1 MSSDI
6 NLFLTTCRDRIN
18 PLLDNCLPITG
29 EPTPLLSAARYAAL
43 GNGKRIRPCLV
54 YAGALAVGS
63 ISQATDRVA
72 CAIELMHTYS
82 LIHDDLPSMD
92 DDALRRGKPTCHV
105 VYGEATAILAGDG
118 LQALAFEQLSE
129 LGKIEPGL
137 ALSFV
142 NQLARASGLSGM
154 VLGQAMDMDATDK
167 QVDLPY
173 LETMHSRKTA
183 DLIAASVMMGAQS
196 STGDA
201 IQSGSLRALNDYGR
215 AIGLAFQVMD
225 DILDTRSNTAVLG
238 KLAGAD
244 AKLHKSTY
252 TSLLGLEQAADML
265 DKLFTQSLEAL
276 AAFDGRADHL
286 RDLAHHIVNRDF

>member
-1 MSSDI
+1 VSPDV

-29 EPTPLLSAARYAAL
+29 EPTTLLSAARYATL

-54 YAGALAVGS
+54 YAGALAVGE

-129 LGKIEPGL
+129 PGRFDPGL

-173 LETMHSRKTA
+173 LETMHRRKTA
-183 DLIAASVMMGAQS
+183 DLITASVMMGAQS
-196 STGDA
+196 SS
-201 IQSGSLRALNDYGR
+201 SGAQPNSLLALSDYGR

-225 DILDTRSNTAVLG
+225 DILDARSNTAVLG
-238 KLAGAD
+238 KPAGAD

-252 TSLLGLEQAADML
+252 TSLLGLDRAADMR
-265 DKLFTQSLEAL
+265 DKLFRQSLGAL
-276 AAFDGRADHL
+276 TEFDGRADHL
-286 RDLAHHIVNRDF
+286 RALAHHIINRDF

>member
-1 MSSDI
+1 MTSDI

-18 PLLDNCLPITG
+18 PLLDNCLPTTG
-29 EPTPLLSAARYAAL
+29 EPISLLSAARYATL

-54 YAGALAVGS
+54 YAGALAVGE
-63 ISQATDRVA
+63 ISEATDRVA

-105 VYGEATAILAGDG
+105 VYGEATAILVGDG
-118 LQALAFEQLSE
+118 LQALAFEQLSVPNG
-129 LGKIEPGL
+129 LAPGL
-137 ALSFV
+137 ALSLV
-142 NQLARASGLSGM
+142 NRLARASGMSGM

-167 QVDLPY
+167 PVDLCY
-173 LETMHSRKTA
+173 LETMHHRKTA
-183 DLIAASVMMGAQS
+183 DLIAASVTMGAQS
-196 STGDA
+196 S
-201 IQSGSLRALNDYGR
+201 SGAVQQASLQALNDYGT

-225 DILDTRSNTAVLG
+225 DILDTRGNTEVLG
-238 KLAGAD
+238 KPAGAD

-252 TSLLGLEQAADML
+252 TSLLGVGQAEDML

-276 AAFDGRADHL
+276 TGFDDRADHL

>member
-18 PLLDNCLPITG
+18 PLLDNCLPNAD

-63 ISQATDRVA
+63 ISRATDRVA

-129 LGKIEPGL
+129 LGKFDPGL

-173 LETMHSRKTA
+173 LETMHRRKTA

-196 STGDA
+196 STGGA
-201 IQSGSLRALNDYGR
+201 IQPGSLQALSDYGR

-225 DILDTRSNTAVLG
+225 DILDTRSNTAILG
-238 KLAGAD
+238 KPAGAD

-252 TSLLGLEQAADML
+252 TSLLGLDQATDML
-265 DKLFTQSLEAL
+265 DQLFTQSLGAL
-276 AAFDGRADHL
+276 TAFDGRADHL